1 VWDINPDAL
10 QTESS
15 AKLRLGGFGLNE
27 LELLQFLQ
35 TNYLRDLKKS
45 PGQFD
50 RADCVSDERGLVIE
64 LKCRRSH
71 YNELLIEKHKFDA
84 LVLKADA
91 LNYQAVYINSTPLG
105 IYGWNLS
112 SQEIVW
118 QSEPMPSTTDFLN
131 ANTIDKIVGYLP
143 ISKAINLAGGGR
155 LLSEMDNNDC
165 RQTAQAD

>member
-1 VWDINPDAL
+1 VRDINPDAL

-50 RADCVSDERGLVIE
+50 RADCVSDERGLIIE
-64 LKCRRSH
+64 LKCRRTH

-84 LVLKADA
+84 LVSKAEN

-105 IYGWNLS
+105 IYAWNLS
-112 SQEIVW
+112 NQEIVW
-118 QSEPMPSTTDFLN
+118 QSEPMPSTTDFSN
-131 ANTIDKIVGYLP
+131 ANTIDKVVGYLP

-155 LLSEMDNNDC
+155 LLSEMDTNDC
-165 RQTAQAD
+165 RQTAQAN

>member
-1 VWDINPDAL
+1 VRDINPDAL
-10 QTESS
+10 QRHLS
-15 AKLRLGGFGLNE
+15 AKFNLGGFGLSE

-45 PGQFD
+45 EYAFD
-50 RADCVSDERGLVIE
+50 RADCVSDERGLIIE
-64 LKCRRSH
+64 LKCRRTH

-84 LVLKADA
+84 LVSKAEN

-105 IYGWNLS
+105 IYAWNLS

-118 QSEPMPSTTDFLN
+118 QNEPMPATTDFLN
-131 ANTIDKIVGYLP
+131 ANTIDKVVGYLP

-155 LLSEMDNNDC
+155 LLSEMDNDDC
-165 RQTAQAD
+165 RQATKAN